1 MACQNLIRVQV
12 DEKPDISV
20 ATIEDT
26 EFSSRTQL
34 LHASCT
40 LQTNEKVLRV
50 FRHEV

>member
-1 MACQNLIRVQV
+1 MARQNLIRSH
-12 DEKPDISV
+12 EKPDVSL

-34 LHASCT
+34 LHASCA